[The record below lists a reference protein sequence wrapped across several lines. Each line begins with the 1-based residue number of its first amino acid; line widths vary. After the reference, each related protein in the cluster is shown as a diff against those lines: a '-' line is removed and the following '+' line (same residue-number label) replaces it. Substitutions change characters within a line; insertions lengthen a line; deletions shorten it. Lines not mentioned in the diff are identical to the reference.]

1 MCSFHIWALP
11 VGVGVG
17 GGGVKRLAGMA
28 WSTFFAH
35 PNGQFLVWGGSEHL
49 PGRFV
54 HFLAHF
60 GNVKNRWNK
69 ARKKCSMVPLWT
81 IFARETTHFK
91 KGGKSYFCK
100 TNLYSNISVF
110 SSNGHPYFCPIF
122 VASILPRL
130 PSWDLSWTE
139 NIKRRRQGNISTSF
153 LRRGGKIFPRVCF
166 LFIFNVSFSLI
177 QLNHLIIAKH
187 SLLTFIALNQ
197 VLK

>member
-1 MCSFHIWALP
+1 MPKWEI
-11 VGVGVG
+11 G
-17 GGGVKRLAGMA
+17 
-28 WSTFFAH
+28 
-35 PNGQFLVWGGSEHL
+35 
-49 PGRFV
+49 FV

-69 ARKKCSMVPLWT
+69 ARKKCSMVPLWA
-81 IFARETTHFK
+81 IFAKETTHFK

-130 PSWDLSWTE
+130 PSWDLSWPE

-166 LFIFNVSFSLI
+166 LFIFNVKFLFDSIEPFDNCNS
-177 QLNHLIIAKH
+177 HLYCIKSNIKVKQGQH
-187 SLLTFIALNQ
+187 FKTFQ
-197 VLK
+197 